1 MVKNNKGGRN
11 NRKMASKHAQP
22 TNTHT
27 TRIRFAKDED
37 EMYAKVLKMLGG
49 RRAEIICNDKKTRI
63 LEIRKKF
70 GGRNKRDNFITQ
82 DAVLLVGGRSWE
94 HRQEGKKE
102 KADLVYVYSSGQLER
117 LKNEAHIDDAILPT
131 SMTVD
136 DKEDMGFIISN
147 TETWEDKLEE
157 VKVDSVK
164 QIIKLSK
171 DDDNKNN
178 DDDIEFDFDDI

>member
-1 MVKNNKGGRN
+1 MVKNKKGGRN

-22 TNTHT
+22 TNT
-27 TRIRFAKDED
+27 TRTRFAKDED
-37 EMYAKVLKMLGG
+37 EMYAKVVRMLGG

-70 GGRNKRDNFITQ
+70 GGRNKRDNFIAQ
-82 DAVLLVGGRSWE
+82 DSVVLVGVRSWE

-102 KADLVYVYSSGQLER
+102 KADLLYVYSTGQLER
-117 LKNEAHIDDAILPT
+117 LKNEAHIDDAILPN

-136 DKEDMGFIISN
+136 DKEEMCFIISN
-147 TETWEDKLEE
+147 TETWEDKLSEI
-157 VKVDSVK
+157 KVDAVK
-164 QIIKLSK
+164 QNIKLSNNE
-171 DDDNKNN
+171 DSKNN

>member
-1 MVKNNKGGRN
+1 MVKNKKGGRN

-22 TNTHT
+22 TNT

-37 EMYAKVLKMLGG
+37 EMYAKVVRMLGG

-70 GGRNKRDNFITQ
+70 GGRNKRDNFIAQ
-82 DAVLLVGGRSWE
+82 DSVVLVGVRSWE

-102 KADLVYVYSSGQLER
+102 KADLLYVYSTGQLER
-117 LKNEAHIDDAILPT
+117 LKNEAHIDDVILPN
-131 SMTVD
+131 SMTID
-136 DKEDMGFIISN
+136 DKEEMGFIISN
-147 TETWEDKLEE
+147 TETWEDKWNEI
-157 VKVDSVK
+157 KVDSVK
-164 QIIKLSK
+164 QNIKLSN
-171 DDDNKNN
+171 DDGYKNN